1 MQNSESLEEIYKIQE
16 EYYNKN
22 NKNMFFKKSQKTD
35 CANQVCEK
43 FDLVYL
49 INMTIN
55 IVQNTNIVF
64 FDYLF
69 FKTYAT
75 PQNYE
80 QVVLSILEAVE
91 ECILKYGS
99 FEFHINLKSFTIS
112 AAERYRKVIELFCDK
127 CLNQTNNYSE
137 YLSQLVVYNT
147 PNIMDSIY
155 LLFKQFINPV
165 VNDKIKLLD
174 KDESQNKLNE
184 LLGGGYT
191 I

>member
-1 MQNSESLEEIYKIQE
+1 MQNSESLDEIYKIQE

-22 NKNMFFKKSQKTD
+22 NKNMFFKKSQKMD
-35 CANQVCEK
+35 CATQVCEK

-55 IVQNTNIVF
+55 IIPNTNIIY

-80 QVVLSILEAVE
+80 QVVLCILELVD
-91 ECILKYGS
+91 ECIAKYGC
-99 FEFHINLKSFTIS
+99 FEFHINLKSFTIT

-127 CLNQTNNYSE
+127 CLNKKNNYSE
-137 YLSQLVVYNT
+137 FLSRLVIYNT
-147 PNIMDSIY
+147 PNVMDNIY
-155 LLFKQFINPV
+155 MLFKQFINPL
-165 VNDKIKLLD
+165 VNEKIKLLD
-174 KDESQNKLNE
+174 KDESQNRLNE
-184 LLGGGYT
+184 LFAGAYT